1 MDGILIFFDD
11 QQTDAFVWSDSK
23 ESGLNVLQKSQFP
36 DIWDMLEIGSSL
48 RFNARPSPAICY
60 VTDVF
65 EVNGQKTA

>member
-11 QQTDAFVWSDSK
+11 KQTDAFVWSDSA

-36 DIWDMLEIGSSL
+36 DIWDLLEVGSAL
-48 RFNARPSPAICY
+48 RFTSKQSEAVCY

-65 EVNGQKTA
+65 EVNGTKTA